1 MKCFRD
7 LNCQGQ
13 SFGPGYE
20 ALPVGTG
27 HRSRGQNK
35 NEEERFNSHGPGAPA
50 IPNLSGTKRFVI
62 SVPENRSAL
71 LKPIF
76 PDQSASLGR
85 AGKRFGWNAPRTKR
99 SPLSSS
105 VAFQSPETAVR
116 AGPSQKAS
124 PDEALPSP
132 AVLQTEALQSN
143 GPGPREALPLIQLG
157 SFLSSRNSRSGRA
170 GERFVLAIPPEACQ
184 ES

>member
-1 MKCFRD
+1 MKRFP
-7 LNCQGQ
+7 
-13 SFGPGYE
+13 FEPGT
-20 ALPVGTG
+20 V
-27 HRSRGQNK
+27 RVGQNK
-35 NEEERFNSHGPGAPA
+35 NEEERFNVHGPGAPA

-76 PDQSASLGR
+76 PDQSASVGTP
-85 AGKRFGWNAPRTKR
+85 PRTKR

-132 AVLQTEALQSN
+132 AVLQTEALQPNSS
-143 GPGPREALPLIQLG
+143 GPREALPFIQLG

-170 GERFVLAIPPEACQ
+170 GERFVLAIPLETCQ